1 MPLSIQ
7 IIGKGMKD
15 PSLLAF
21 AGLLSG

>member
-7 IIGKGMKD
+7 IMGKGMKD

-21 AGLLSG
+21 AGLLGS